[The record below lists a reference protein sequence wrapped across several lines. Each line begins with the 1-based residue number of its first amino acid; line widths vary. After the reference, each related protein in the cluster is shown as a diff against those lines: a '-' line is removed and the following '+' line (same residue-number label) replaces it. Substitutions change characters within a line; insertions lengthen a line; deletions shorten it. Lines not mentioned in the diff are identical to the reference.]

1 MTRPPHYGVTLLML
15 FSAILLIG
23 ASSLEWPVSVL
34 RIESTFGSPGQGYI
48 LSGIHVSSRQSKV
61 VAGAKGDIIFLQRNT
76 GKNTALPR
84 ALGSMVVL
92 GHDNGMEMVIA
103 GLDRLA
109 LDSSASQISAGQ
121 TVGFLTASVASPNPQ
136 SFIAVYDTTNEHWV
150 NPLLVLPH
158 LPGDVLIPEP
168 TVFLA
173 DSQSMQRLG
182 TTEAVNQGL
191 YTVKVALDERDGA
204 KASQFRT
211 LVRAPYAI
219 QVLIDGKDIA
229 NRSFD
234 MLWWKDG
241 ARRLFVPGLAAI
253 QDIYDVSGMFKIAD
267 VFLTRGKTTIGVIIS
282 TAYGKIRKSEWTVQ
296 VR

>member
-1 MTRPPHYGVTLLML
+1 MVLCAAFLN
-15 FSAILLIG
+15 G
-23 ASSLEWPVSVL
+23 ASSLDWPIPVL
-34 RIESTFGSPGQGYI
+34 RLESTFGSPAQGYI
-48 LSGIHVSSRQSKV
+48 LSGIQVSSRQAEV
-61 VAGAKGDIIFLQRNT
+61 IAGAQGTIRFIQNST
-76 GKNTALPR
+76 AKNTALPR

-92 GHDNGMEMVIA
+92 SHDNGMEMVIS

-109 LDSSASQISAGQ
+109 PLDPTSRISSGQ
-121 TVGFLTASVASPNPQ
+121 TLGSLAVSSTSPNPQ
-136 SFIAVYDTTNEHWV
+136 SFIAIFDTKTGHWV
-150 NPLLVLPH
+150 NPLLVLPGI
-158 LPGDVLIPEP
+158 PGDVTIPEP
-168 TVFLA
+168 TVYLT

-182 TTEAVNQGL
+182 TAEAVSQGL
-191 YTVKVALDERDGA
+191 YTIKLSLDERELDKSG
-204 KASQFRT
+204 QLRT
-211 LVRAPYAI
+211 MVRAPYGI

-241 ARRLFVPGLAAI
+241 ARRLFEPGLSTI
-253 QDIYDVSGMFKIAD
+253 QDTYDVSGMLKIAD